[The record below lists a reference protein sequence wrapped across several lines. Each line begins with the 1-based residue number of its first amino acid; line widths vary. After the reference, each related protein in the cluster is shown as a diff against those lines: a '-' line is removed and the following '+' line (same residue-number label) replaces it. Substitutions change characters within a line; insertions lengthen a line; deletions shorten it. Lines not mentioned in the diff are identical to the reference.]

1 MLHDRLI
8 SRSKQNC
15 ESLTYLA
22 SQFHERLLRTGK
34 VSVTASDVRNIG
46 KKIHFL
52 QERGENIP
60 KRRKFYRHRGVYKNS
75 QFVKYADVKIPAK
88 DPAYL
93 QRASSEY
100 VERSPLHFVLRFEL
114 FSSSKH
120 ITSNWLG
127 CMYGVKRHET
137 APSLVSL

>member
-22 SQFHERLLRTGK
+22 SQCDERLLRTGK

-46 KKIHFL
+46 KKNRF
-52 QERGENIP
+52 RP
-60 KRRKFYRHRGVYKNS
+60 RKRRKFYRHRGVYKNS

-88 DPAYL
+88 GPSYL
-93 QRASSEY
+93 RRASSEY
-100 VERSPLHFVLRFEL
+100 VERSPLHFVLLFEL

-127 CMYGVKRHET
+127 CMYGVRRREM
-137 APSLVSL
+137 APSLAAL